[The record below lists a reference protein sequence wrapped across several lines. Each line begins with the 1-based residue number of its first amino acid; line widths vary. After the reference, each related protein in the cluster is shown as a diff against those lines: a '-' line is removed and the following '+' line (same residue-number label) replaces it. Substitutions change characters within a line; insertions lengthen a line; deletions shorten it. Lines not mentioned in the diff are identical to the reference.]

1 MTFLTR
7 RYSFSASHRLHS
19 AELSGEENARV
30 FGKCN
35 NPFGHGHN
43 YSLEVTVGGE
53 IDPRTGLVAPPAALD
68 ASVQGAVLS
77 RIDHQDLNADV
88 PEFAGL
94 VPTTENLALQI
105 SRWLRGD
112 WMRRAAADGTS
123 RALAAAR
130 LVRIRL
136 EETGSNSVEM
146 QFDELQNKD

>member
-19 AELSGEENARV
+19 TELSSEENARV

-53 IDPRTGLVAPPAALD
+53 VDPGTGLVAAPAALD
-68 ASVQGAVLS
+68 LSVRRAVLS
-77 RIDHQDLNADV
+77 KVDHRDLNADV
-88 PEFAGL
+88 PEFASL
-94 VPTTENLALQI
+94 VPTTENLAIQI
-105 SRWLRGD
+105 SRWLRDD
-112 WMRRAAADGTS
+112 WMRRPVVTGAP
-123 RALAAAR
+123 LEPAAAR

-136 EETGSNSVEM
+136 EETGSNSVEL
-146 QFDELQNKD
+146 QFHELENKD